1 MRRRRGFTLIELL
14 VVIAI
19 IAVLIALLLPAV
31 QAARE
36 AARRAQCVNNL
47 KQIGLAIQNY
57 HSVNDCFPPGALNTY
72 TIKDGGL
79 SPTNYTSWSCFA
91 YMLPNL
97 EQVALYNSINFML
110 GTGQRDTAAGPIAAT
125 AVRTK
130 INALLCPSSPLP
142 TGNINWDGGITIAAP
157 GCNYFGSVGSSF
169 EYDGNQTGGPP
180 NGVFQWRGRPIG
192 IRDVVDGTSNTIAFG
207 EWRTGDFNKNLITI
221 PQDVGDAPGTLPN
234 GITRGQPTMNMPLGW
249 NASPGG
255 VTAWLESC
263 KTTLSTPATNKS
275 FLGDTWAFGVLGH
288 SMGNFILA
296 PNPKYPNCTDQT
308 SNSQDFDR
316 PSLIG
321 SSSYHAGGANVGLCD
336 GSVRFLKDST
346 SLQTVW
352 SLGSRNQGEIVSAD
366 SF

>member
-1 MRRRRGFTLIELL
+1 MRPRRGFTLIELL

-47 KQIGLAIQNY
+47 KQLGLGAANY
-57 HSVNDCFPPGALNTY
+57 HATNDCFPPGALNTFSV
-72 TIKDGGL
+72 KDGTI

-97 EQVALYNSINFML
+97 EQVALYNAINFML
-110 GTGQRDTAAGPIAAT
+110 GTGQRDTFAGPIAAT

-130 INALLCPSSPLP
+130 LNALLCPSSPLP
-142 TGNINWDGGITIAAP
+142 SGNVDWNGGFSVAAP

-169 EYDGNQTGGPP
+169 EYDGNYAIGPP
-180 NGVFQWRGRPIG
+180 NGVFQWRGRAIG

-207 EWRTGDFNKNLITI
+207 EWRMGDFNNAKISI
-221 PQDVGDAPGTLPN
+221 PQDVGDAPGTLPA
-234 GITRGQPTMNMPLGW
+234 GITRNTQTMNMPAGW
-249 NASPGG
+249 YASPGN
-255 VTAWLESC
+255 VTAWLASC

-288 SMGNFILA
+288 ALGNFILA
-296 PNPKYPNCTDQT
+296 PNPLYPNCTEQT
-308 SNSQDFDR
+308 ASSGDFDR

-321 SSSYHAGGANVGLCD
+321 SSSYHAGGANVGMCD

-346 SLQTVW
+346 SLQAVW
-352 SLGSRNQGEIVSAD
+352 GLGSRNQGEVVSAD